1 MGSEKQKQKVKGVG
15 GQGSGARV
23 QAASSSPPP
32 APPAPGPWPLAPALV
47 LIVIV
52 LAAYANHFHNG
63 FYFDDSHSIID
74 NPAIRTLRNIPRFF
88 TDASLFSSIKGLQ
101 VYRPVLSVSLAIDY
115 WLARGYHPFF
125 FHLSTFFWYSVQ
137 LVLMFLLFRRMMD
150 WATAQQTTQ
159 NDGLFH
165 SYNTWTA
172 LFAAACYGL
181 HPANAETVNYIIQR
195 GDLYNTV
202 AVVGSLYWFA
212 ADPKRRKQCWYLIPA
227 IAGCLAKAPALIFP
241 FILLAYAF
249 LIEEDRNWLRAF
261 RATWP
266 AFLAGAA
273 AAVLTM
279 EMTPSTYGSGAG
291 SPARYVATQPWV
303 MLHYFKVFFLP
314 TDLNVDAA
322 WNYVSPLG
330 VKAIAGYL
338 FVIAMIAAAV
348 WTSRQRRT
356 RIISFGIVWF
366 FLALLPTSLTPLTDV
381 TNDHRMFFPFVG
393 LALAVVWS
401 LRLVSVSSTDHRFL
415 WSVKPV
421 VKLWP
426 VLLAL
431 PLIAE
436 AAGTHVRNSVWSTEE
451 SLWRD
456 STAKNP
462 NNGRAWMGVGY
473 SVFQRR
479 DFENSVT
486 YFERALSLSPYDPN
500 IEIALGRAYGQ
511 IGRSSDAEH
520 HFQRAIALA
529 PSSWRTYSYFGAWLK
544 DAGRLAEAQTQ
555 LEASVRLDADAVPS
569 RELLMEVYT
578 RQLNFSALQPLARE
592 TLTLD
597 PTNQAAMRYMA
608 MAGQMPVAT
617 AAPAPVPTP
626 ANIAP
631 AADADKA
638 LDQSTEYCKKGMYP
652 ECLAAA
658 TQALQM
664 RPGWEKAYNNMAAA
678 FYYLGRWDEGIRAS
692 QQALSIKPDYEAA
705 KKNLMF
711 GMQRKAQNEAKR

>member
-1 MGSEKQKQKVKGVG
+1 MGSEKQKQKVRGAR
-15 GQGSGARV
+15 GQGSGATAA
-23 QAASSSPPP
+23 AASSP
-32 APPAPGPWPLAPALV
+32 APVSPTPGPWPLAPALV
-47 LIVIV
+47 LILIT

-74 NPAIRTLRNIPRFF
+74 NPGIRTLRNIPRFF

-115 WLARGYHPFF
+115 WLARGYYPFF

-150 WATAQQTTQ
+150 HTGR
-159 NDGLFH
+159 NPSNL
-165 SYNTWTA
+165 WTA

-202 AVVGSLYWFA
+202 AVVGSLYWFV

-241 FILLAYAF
+241 FILLAYVF
-249 LIEEDRNWLRAF
+249 LIEEDHNWIRAF

-266 AFLAGAA
+266 AFLAAA
-273 AAVLTM
+273 AAGILTI
-279 EMTPSTYGSGAG
+279 EMTPASFGSGAG
-291 SPARYVATQPWV
+291 SPALYVATQPWV
-303 MLHYFKVFFLP
+303 MLHYVKVFFLP

-322 WNYVSPLG
+322 WNYVAPLG

-338 FVIAMIAAAV
+338 FVIAMVAAAV
-348 WTSRQRRT
+348 WTSRQRQT
-356 RIISFGIVWF
+356 RIISFGIIWF

-401 LRLVSVSSTDHRFL
+401 LRLVIVRGTDHRFP
-415 WSVKPV
+415 WSVKPWPL
-421 VKLWP
+421 KLWAAP
-426 VLLAL
+426 LAL
-431 PLIAE
+431 ILIAE
-436 AAGTHVRNSVWSTEE
+436 AVGTHVRNTVWNTEE

-479 DFENSVT
+479 DFENAVA
-486 YFERALSLSPYDPN
+486 YFERSVALSPYDAN
-500 IEIALGRAYGQ
+500 IEIALGRSYGQ
-511 IGRSSDAEH
+511 IGRNTDAER

-544 DAGRLAEAQTQ
+544 DANRLAEAQAQ
-555 LEASVRLDADAVPS
+555 LEASVRMDADATAS
-569 RELLMEVYT
+569 RELLMEVYA
-578 RQLNFSALQPLARE
+578 RQMNFSALRPLARE
-592 TLTLD
+592 TLVLD
-597 PTNQAAMRYMA
+597 PTNQAAMRYLA
-608 MAGQMPVAT
+608 MAGQMPSASAPSPV
-617 AAPAPVPTP
+617 APA
-626 ANIAP
+626 NLAP
-631 AADADKA
+631 AANAEKA

-678 FYYLGRWDEGIRAS
+678 FYYLGRWDEGIEAS
-692 QQALSIKPDYEAA
+692 QQALRIKPDYEAA
-705 KKNLMF
+705 KKNYLF